1 MRQSRLT
8 LETFKLS
15 MTDATYPFQ
24 VVIKIREQLPAN
36 RIDKV
41 PHVVQLC
48 SPGCQGRYPNHVGLS
63 RFLSFFQEHL
73 LFASD
78 IITLECFLKNLLSLV
93 QLKDEMWCPDCM

>member
-48 SPGCQGRYPNHVGLS
+48 SPGCQGRYRNHVGLS
-63 RFLSFFQEHL
+63 CFLSIFFRN
-73 LFASD
+73 
-78 IITLECFLKNLLSLV
+78 ICFWQV
-93 QLKDEMWCPDCM
+93 I